1 MDIYNN
7 LKEIQKY
14 CSEHNHKFNIEELA
28 RLTTKEKDILKYIEE
43 YDKRVE
49 EIVLGNMIVEPIAIG
64 DVTAVL
70 KVDDFD
76 TAIHKK
82 IYQAILNSY
91 SESNKAIINS
101 VKRELESMGEL
112 EQIGGFEYLVDLV
125 EIGATDRDI
134 DKYIKIIKNR
144 DTSYP

>member
-7 LKEIQKY
+7 LKEVQKY
-14 CSEHNHKFNIEELA
+14 CSEHNHQFNIEELA
-28 RLTTKEKDILKYIEE
+28 RLTTKERDILKYIEE

-49 EIVLGNMIVEPIAIG
+49 QILLGNMIVEPVAIR

-70 KVDDFD
+70 KADDFD

-125 EIGATDRDI
+125 EIGSTDSNLK
-134 DKYIKIIKNR
+134 KYIEYIKDR
-144 DTSYP
+144 TTI

>member
-14 CSEHNHKFNIEELA
+14 CSEHNHQFNIEELA
-28 RLTTKEKDILKYIEE
+28 RLTTKERDILKYIEE

-49 EIVLGNMIVEPIAIG
+49 QILLGNMIVEPVAIR

-70 KVDDFD
+70 KADDFD

-125 EIGATDRDI
+125 EIGSTDSNLK
-134 DKYIKIIKNR
+134 KYIEYIKDR
-144 DTSYP
+144 TTI

>member
-14 CSEHNHKFNIEELA
+14 CSEHNHQFNIEELA
-28 RLTTKEKDILKYIEE
+28 RLTTKERDILKYIEE

-49 EIVLGNMIVEPIAIG
+49 QILLGNMIVEPVAIR

-70 KVDDFD
+70 KADDFD

-112 EQIGGFEYLVDLV
+112 EQIGGFEYLVYLV
-125 EIGATDRDI
+125 EIGSTDSNLK
-134 DKYIKIIKNR
+134 KYIEYIKDR
-144 DTSYP
+144 TTI

>member
-14 CSEHNHKFNIEELA
+14 CNEHNHQFNIEELV
-28 RLTTKEKDILKYIEE
+28 RLTTKERDILKYIEE

-49 EIVLGNMIVEPIAIG
+49 QILLGNMIVEPVAIR

-70 KVDDFD
+70 KADDFD

-101 VKRELESMGEL
+101 VKRELERMGEL
-112 EQIGGFEYLVDLV
+112 EQIGGFEYLVDLA

>member
-1 MDIYNN
+1 MSKKQIVTF
-7 LKEIQKY
+7 LKYKDKSVEIIGRQRL
-14 CSEHNHKFNIEELA
+14 FNKDGLV
-28 RLTTKEKDILKYIEE
+28 LKDILKYIEE

-49 EIVLGNMIVEPIAIG
+49 QILLGNMIVEPVAIR

-70 KVDDFD
+70 KADDFD

-112 EQIGGFEYLVDLV
+112 EQIGGFEYLVYLV
-125 EIGATDRDI
+125 EIGSTDSNLK
-134 DKYIKIIKNR
+134 KYIEYIKDR
-144 DTSYP
+144 TTI